1 MHWESV
7 SVAFAD
13 ILTHAVKLHWQID
26 SFGKLNCHKVV
37 ETRLALF
44 IGIELLSVKLIS
56 PFGLS
61 QLE

>member
-13 ILTHAVKLHWQID
+13 ILTHAVKLHGQID

-44 IGIELLSVKLIS
+44 IGIEL
-56 PFGLS
+56 
-61 QLE
+61 